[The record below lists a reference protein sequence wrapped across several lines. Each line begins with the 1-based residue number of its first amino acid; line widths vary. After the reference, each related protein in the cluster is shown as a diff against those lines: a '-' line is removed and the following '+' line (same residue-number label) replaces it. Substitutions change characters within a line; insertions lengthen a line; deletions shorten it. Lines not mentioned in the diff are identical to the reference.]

1 MKIQWQ
7 VSLSAAKTYQDRS
20 SGLIKRIDQPDH
32 FNKYVLPFE
41 MTLFKNDKGS
51 SKVVAES
58 LATVR
63 TEQGAAC
70 MVVVFA
76 FVPFGMARS
85 WAPSNYWNLLD
96 SPTKHK
102 QAR

>member
-1 MKIQWQ
+1 
-7 VSLSAAKTYQDRS
+7 
-20 SGLIKRIDQPDH
+20 
-32 FNKYVLPFE
+32 

-85 WAPSNYWNLLD
+85 WAPSNY
-96 SPTKHK
+96 
-102 QAR
+102 